1 MRRWLFLAKQSA
13 AAADVKIDLIQSV
26 HVEGRVVDA
35 RNGKPV
41 PEVSV
46 GVYGPMRQR
55 RGAAIVSAKTET
67 DGRDRFRLPRSQT
80 DCYICGPFRAE
91 FGRRPRVGGRLKFS
105 PACGIFRPGP
115 RVRARLAEARACRA
129 CDTTLKT
136 RVQGMLH
143 RAA

>member
-46 GVYGPMRQR
+46 GVTAQCDSGGGR
-55 RGAAIVSAKTET
+55 RSSAPRPKLMAET
-67 DGRDRFRLPRSQT
+67 GSGCRAVQT
-80 DCYICGPFRAE
+80 DCYICDHSVLNSDAA
-91 FGRRPRVGGRLKFS
+91 RV
-105 PACGIFRPGP
+105 
-115 RVRARLAEARACRA
+115 
-129 CDTTLKT
+129 
-136 RVQGMLH
+136 
-143 RAA
+143 